1 MALRRG
7 AYLKRGANYT
17 ALATMLRCVRPDQS
31 SATVRC
37 HLLKDGNVNFAFTVN
52 RAEYFV
58 PLGVLLKCFLE

>member
-17 ALATMLRCVRPDQS
+17 EAATLLRCVRPDQS

-37 HLLKDGNVNFAFTVN
+37 HYLQVGGL
-52 RAEYFV
+52 RACPRACGWAVVEE
-58 PLGVLLKCFLE
+58 GGGGAE